1 MHLPPLRKRDGDV
14 RLLIDH
20 FLDVFNSNLK
30 KPVKGLDQKALNTLL
45 SYYYPGNVRELRNI
59 LEYAVTVCQGNTVR
73 SEHLPKYMT
82 SSKKEPS
89 SIDHGYEADMGTL
102 DNNPESP
109 DSASESISWTSV
121 EKKMIMDALMK
132 TGGKRG
138 LAAELLGWGRSTL
151 WRKIKQH
158 GLG

>member
-1 MHLPPLRKRDGDV
+1 M
-14 RLLIDH
+14 
-20 FLDVFNSNLK
+20 FLSK
-30 KPVKGLDQKALNTLL
+30 EKG
-45 SYYYPGNVRELRNI
+45 
-59 LEYAVTVCQGNTVR
+59 
-73 SEHLPKYMT
+73 
-82 SSKKEPS
+82 PS
-89 SIDHGYEADMGTL
+89 SSNQDQESEKDVGML
-102 DNNPESP
+102 DNNSESP
-109 DSASESISWTSV
+109 DRASESISWTSV